1 MPMTINYL
9 LQTIPPRFR
18 TLVKRVSFFV
28 LGTGLTLFYAQLVHA
43 QGTTGNTPIRSAYS
57 PATIIAA
64 LIGATITVFFIQ
76 GMYQVL
82 AYASE
87 TYGLEDD
94 EADLNRSQ
102 EDNTLL
108 WGAASW
114 VVGSALLIASY
125 GWGWGF
131 LYLGP
136 IICLLGPIVP
146 IVAMRSDVKRYR
158 KVLADRIARR
168 AISEQ
173 EGDFIRKF

>member
-1 MPMTINYL
+1 MNINYL
-9 LQTIPPRFR
+9 LQTLPLRFR
-18 TLVKRVSFFV
+18 TLVKRVSFFA

-43 QGTTGNTPIRSAYS
+43 QGVTGDTPIRSAYS

-64 LIGATITVFFIQ
+64 LIGATITVFFVQ

-82 AYASE
+82 TYASE

-94 EADLNRSQ
+94 EAAQGASHA
-102 EDNTLL
+102 DNTLL

-125 GWGWGF
+125 AWGWGF

-158 KVLADRIARR
+158 KILADRTARR

-173 EGDFIRKF
+173 EGDFIRRF

>member
-1 MPMTINYL
+1 MTIINRL
-9 LQTIPPRFR
+9 LQVIPSQLRI
-18 TLVKRVSFFV
+18 LVRRISYFL
-28 LGTGLTLFYAQLVHA
+28 LGAGLTVFYAHLVHA
-43 QGTTGNTPIRSAYS
+43 QGVTSDTPVRTVYS

-64 LIGATITVFFIQ
+64 TVGAVITLFFLR